1 MKFSFEFHYEIFVFI
16 LYFHEIISIVSCGN
30 YFKLFGNQIHILYKT
45 KKKFFQFYGLSKNLD
60 KKTLLN
66 KMENKE
72 LEEKSSPIDS
82 AKQVTTTEKKTKPK
96 DPGRIAAGKKLAEY
110 NKKAREAKK
119 AGRENKEIPKE
130 NKDEIPKENNQ
141 EGSFSL
147 TQILS
152 VASIVVSLAGLY
164 YKRKELMSFVRPEK
178 NDFREPPIREMNLE
192 RSERRER
199 RVGRIKISEEDLER
213 LREEKQKMEEYLEE
227 SKKDS
232 KLKPMD

>member
-1 MKFSFEFHYEIFVFI
+1 
-16 LYFHEIISIVSCGN
+16 
-30 YFKLFGNQIHILYKT
+30 
-45 KKKFFQFYGLSKNLD
+45 
-60 KKTLLN
+60 
-66 KMENKE
+66 MENKE
-72 LEEKSSPIDS
+72 LEEKSLPTE
-82 AKQVTTTEKKTKPK
+82 QVTTTEKKTKPK

-110 NKKAREAKK
+110 NKKAREVKK

-152 VASIVVSLAGLY
+152 VVSIVVSLAGLY
-164 YKRKELMSFVRPEK
+164 YKRKELMSFVKPEK
-178 NDFREPPIREMNLE
+178 NDFRAPPIREMN
-192 RSERRER
+192 SERRER
-199 RVGRIKISEEDLER
+199 RVGRVEISEDLER
-213 LREEKQKMEEYLEE
+213 LREESEE

>member
-1 MKFSFEFHYEIFVFI
+1 
-16 LYFHEIISIVSCGN
+16 
-30 YFKLFGNQIHILYKT
+30 
-45 KKKFFQFYGLSKNLD
+45 
-60 KKTLLN
+60 
-66 KMENKE
+66 MENKE
-72 LEEKSSPIDS
+72 LEPTSPI
-82 AKQVTTTEKKTKPK
+82 TTTEKKTKPK

-164 YKRKELMSFVRPEK
+164 YKRKELMSFVRP
-178 NDFREPPIREMNLE
+178 P
-192 RSERRER
+192 RER
-199 RVGRIKISEEDLER
+199 RVCRTEEITAEDLER
-213 LREEKQKMEEYLEE
+213 LRESRREAE
-227 SKKDS
+227 SNLKDS

>member
-1 MKFSFEFHYEIFVFI
+1 
-16 LYFHEIISIVSCGN
+16 
-30 YFKLFGNQIHILYKT
+30 
-45 KKKFFQFYGLSKNLD
+45 
-60 KKTLLN
+60 
-66 KMENKE
+66 MENKE
-72 LEEKSSPIDS
+72 LEPTE
-82 AKQVTTTEKKTKPK
+82 QVTTTEKKTKRK

-152 VASIVVSLAGLY
+152 VICIVVSLAGLY
-164 YKRKELMSFVRPEK
+164 YKRKELMSFVKPEK
-178 NDFREPPIREMNLE
+178 NDFQAPPIREMNLE
-192 RSERRER
+192 RSEQRER
-199 RVGRIKISEEDLER
+199 RVGQIKISEEGLER
-213 LREEKQKMEEYLEE
+213 LREEKQKMEE

>member
-1 MKFSFEFHYEIFVFI
+1 
-16 LYFHEIISIVSCGN
+16 
-30 YFKLFGNQIHILYKT
+30 
-45 KKKFFQFYGLSKNLD
+45 
-60 KKTLLN
+60 
-66 KMENKE
+66 MENKE
-72 LEEKSSPIDS
+72 LEPTSPI
-82 AKQVTTTEKKTKPK
+82 TTIEKKTKPK

-119 AGRENKEIPKE
+119 ASQENKEIPNEK
-130 NKDEIPKENNQ
+130 KDEIPKENNQ

-178 NDFREPPIREMNLE
+178 NDFRAPPIREINLE
-192 RSERRER
+192 HQ
-199 RVGRIKISEEDLER
+199 
-213 LREEKQKMEEYLEE
+213 REESEE

>member
-1 MKFSFEFHYEIFVFI
+1 
-16 LYFHEIISIVSCGN
+16 
-30 YFKLFGNQIHILYKT
+30 
-45 KKKFFQFYGLSKNLD
+45 
-60 KKTLLN
+60 
-66 KMENKE
+66 MENKE

-119 AGRENKEIPKE
+119 AGRKPKEIPNEKK
-130 NKDEIPKENNQ
+130 KDEIPKENNQ

-152 VASIVVSLAGLY
+152 VLSIVVSLAGLY
-164 YKRKELMSFVRPEK
+164 YKRKELMSFVKPEK
-178 NDFREPPIREMNLE
+178 NDFRAPPIREINLE

-199 RVGRIKISEEDLER
+199 RVGQIKISEEDLER

-227 SKKDS
+227 
-232 KLKPMD
+232 